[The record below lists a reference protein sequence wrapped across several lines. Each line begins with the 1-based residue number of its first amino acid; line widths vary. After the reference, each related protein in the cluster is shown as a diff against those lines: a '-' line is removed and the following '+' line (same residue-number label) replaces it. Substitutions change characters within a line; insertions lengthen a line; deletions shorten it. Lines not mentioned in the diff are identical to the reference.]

1 MIKLVIGMILAGG
14 VTGYLF
20 APEFLLEHQGILI
33 NVLLCIVLFTIG
45 IELGQKDNAFKG
57 VKEAG
62 YRIALIPL
70 LMIGGTL
77 LFGGL
82 SGLLC
87 GIPIHEAMAVSAGFG
102 WYSLGPILIADYSAS
117 LSAVA
122 FLCNVIRET
131 LGIILIPIIAKK
143 IGYIECVA
151 APGISAM
158 DLCLPII
165 ERSAN
170 ENVFLYAFVGGTVMS
185 ASVSVLIPLFLAM
198 G

>member
-1 MIKLVIGMILAGG
+1 MIKLVVGMMLAGG
-14 VTGYLF
+14 LAGFFL
-20 APEFLLEHQGILI
+20 APDALLAHQGLLI
-33 NVLLCIVLFTIG
+33 NVLLCTVLFTIG
-45 IELGQKDNAFKG
+45 IELGRKDNAFKG
-57 VKEAG
+57 AAKAG
-62 YRIALIPL
+62 IRILVIPL
-70 LMIGGTL
+70 MMVAGTL
-77 LFGGL
+77 IFGGL
-82 SGLLC
+82 SGLIC

-102 WYSLGPILIADYSAS
+102 WYSLGPVLIADYSSS

-131 LGIILIPIIAKK
+131 LGIILIPVVAQK

-170 ENVFLYAFVGGTVMS
+170 ENVFLYAFVGGTMM
-185 ASVSVLIPLFLAM
+185 SVSVPLLIPLFLAL
-198 G
+198 